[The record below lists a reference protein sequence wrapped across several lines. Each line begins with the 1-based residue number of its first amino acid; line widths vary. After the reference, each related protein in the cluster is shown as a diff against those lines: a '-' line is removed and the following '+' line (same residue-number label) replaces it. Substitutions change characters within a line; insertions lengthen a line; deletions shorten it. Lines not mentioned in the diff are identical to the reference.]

1 MSFDFWYTLI
11 LILLMSV
18 FLMKEWIETEVVFF
32 AVLMLLIVGNVITID
47 EAFAGFSNEG
57 MLAIGLLFIV
67 SGALNKTGALAY
79 LNVLFF
85 GQAKTSVMRKLFRSL
100 FPISAISAVMNN
112 TPVVALFIPAVH
124 SWADK
129 HHISPSKLF
138 IPISYAAILGG
149 MCTLIGSS
157 TNLVIHGL
165 MIEKGLPGL
174 SFFEISWIGVPIA
187 IIGITFI
194 SMVGH
199 YLLPDRKEPM
209 IELGE
214 KTREFVIELKV
225 TQEYKDIGKS
235 IEDAGLRH
243 LTGLF
248 LFQIERA
255 GQIIAPA
262 EPQEEICLDDRLFF
276 TGIPK
281 TILELQKTPGLQ
293 LIKESTFDLKQ
304 YDSDKI
310 KTFEAVISPSSPLVG
325 QNVRES
331 SFRDKYRA
339 VIIAIHRN
347 GHRIRKKIGDV
358 FFHPGDTLLLLAERK
373 FRMKWYHSNDFYLI
387 SSAESVASK
396 PQWQAYFSI
405 SVLVLMILLTV
416 SEILP
421 LIASVGLA
429 ALILV
434 VSRIVSPS
442 DARQMVDWK
451 VLMVIASAFGI
462 AAAVDN
468 SGLAKFVADYLFEI
482 SRSMGVIGGLACIFI
497 ITSLYTSLITNNAA
511 AALIFPVAFSVAM
524 EMNVDIR
531 PFVIAVAIAA
541 GASFATPIGYQTNL
555 MVYGP
560 GGYKF
565 KDYLRIGVPL
575 QILVGI
581 IAVFLIYKL
590 YF

>member
-1 MSFDFWYTLI
+1 
-11 LILLMSV
+11 
-18 FLMKEWIETEVVFF
+18 
-32 AVLMLLIVGNVITID
+32 
-47 EAFAGFSNEG
+47 
-57 MLAIGLLFIV
+57 
-67 SGALNKTGALAY
+67 
-79 LNVLFF
+79 
-85 GQAKTSVMRKLFRSL
+85 
-100 FPISAISAVMNN
+100 
-112 TPVVALFIPAVH
+112 
-124 SWADK
+124 
-129 HHISPSKLF
+129 
-138 IPISYAAILGG
+138 
-149 MCTLIGSS
+149 
-157 TNLVIHGL
+157 
-165 MIEKGLPGL
+165 
-174 SFFEISWIGVPIA
+174 
-187 IIGITFI
+187 
-194 SMVGH
+194 
-199 YLLPDRKEPM
+199 M

-331 SFRDKYRA
+331 NFRDKYRA

-405 SVLVLMILLTV
+405 SVLALMILLTV
-416 SEILP
+416 GEILP

-451 VLMVIASAFGI
+451 VLIVIASAFGI

-511 AALIFPVAFSVAM
+511 AALIFPVAFSIAM

-575 QILVGI
+575 QLLVGI

>member
-67 SGALNKTGALAY
+67 SGALSKTGALTY

-85 GQAKTSVMRKLFRSL
+85 GEAKTSIMRKLFRSL
-100 FPISAISAVMNN
+100 LPISVISAVMNN
-112 TPVVALFIPAVH
+112 TPVVSLFIPAVH
-124 SWADK
+124 SWAEK

-225 TQEYKDIGKS
+225 THEYKDIGKS

-387 SSAESVASK
+387 SSAESIASK

-429 ALILV
+429 VLVLV

-451 VLMVIASAFGI
+451 VLIVIASAFGI

-468 SGLAKFVADYLFEI
+468 SGLAKFVADYLFEV

-497 ITSLYTSLITNNAA
+497 ITSLYTSLITNTAA